1 MTARKT
7 SQLCESSSHYTCS
20 GTNCNPI
27 QQNTAPINGTAC
39 LKRSM
44 SFKRSNDRR
53 AAIVRVALSLAIAIL
68 LVLTAVFL
76 MGCGRGAGEFP
87 NIPEVMD
94 ECRLWSEEEFAS
106 KMNLSDD
113 EFGGRGLASDLSSAM
128 NGDSVCMYFTEN
140 GGGGVRIWIG
150 SSSIEDEI
158 PLDSLSEIL
167 GYERFDYGFDD
178 AIELLGKFGITKN
191 SIKVY
196 DDVYSKGLEVAEA
209 VPTPSYTV
217 GSLYNICGEAQT
229 AEGDPLFFC
238 LEADAGAI
246 LMQTYQANSWEWEAR
261 PFDAVQVNFS
271 RVSPFSLTGNERYS
285 SHSDKPIS
293 TQGAFGSFL

>member
-7 SQLCESSSHYTCS
+7 SQLCEISSHYTCS
-20 GTNCNPI
+20 DTNCNHI
-27 QQNTAPINGTAC
+27 QQNIAPINGTVC

-44 SFKRSNDRR
+44 SFKRSNGRH
-53 AAIVRVALSLAIAIL
+53 AVIVRVFLSLAVASL
-68 LVLTAVFL
+68 LVLAAVFL
-76 MGCGRGAGEFP
+76 TACGRGAGEFP

-94 ECRLWSEEEFAS
+94 DCRLWSEEEFAS
-106 KMNLSDD
+106 KMNLSDS
-113 EFGGRGLASDLSSAM
+113 EYGGRVLASDLSSAM
-128 NGDSVCMYFTEN
+128 NGDSVCMFFTEN
-140 GGGGVRIWIG
+140 GGGVRIWIG

-158 PLDSLSEIL
+158 SLDSLSEIL
-167 GYERFDYGFDD
+167 DYERFDYGFDD
-178 AIELLGKFGITKN
+178 AIELLGKFGITKD

-246 LMQTYQANSWEWEAR
+246 LMQTYQVNSWEWEAR
-261 PFDAVQVNFS
+261 PFDCVQVNFS